1 MRLEQT
7 SWMEVRDKLK
17 NPQGIIMAT
26 GSTEQHGPIGLIGT
40 DTICSETI
48 ASDAAA
54 KANMYLAPSIGF
66 TPAEFNMKFP
76 GTISISAQTFKSLLR
91 EVTSSLL
98 KHGFKYVLI
107 VNGHGANI
115 DPIKEVMIDFKNKL
129 FFKSWWDFPK
139 VNDIRNKEFGD
150 WEGMHA
156 TPSEV
161 SITQVNHRVIK
172 ERKLKDLANNLPK
185 KLTKDF
191 IIAHSGDKH
200 GTAEEHYKAFPDGR
214 VGSHSAMANRE
225 IGKKIVN
232 ASVEGFLEEV
242 ERLNSTLL

>member
-48 ASDAAA
+48 ASDVAI
-54 KANMYLAPSIGF
+54 KSNMYLAPSIGF
-66 TPAEFNMKFP
+66 TPAEFNMKFA

-115 DPIKEVMIDFKNKL
+115 DPIKEVMSEFKNKL
-129 FFKSWWDFPK
+129 LFKSC
-139 VNDIRNKEFGD
+139 
-150 WEGMHA
+150 
-156 TPSEV
+156 
-161 SITQVNHRVIK
+161 
-172 ERKLKDLANNLPK
+172 L
-185 KLTKDF
+185 
-191 IIAHSGDKH
+191 
-200 GTAEEHYKAFPDGR
+200 
-214 VGSHSAMANRE
+214 
-225 IGKKIVN
+225 
-232 ASVEGFLEEV
+232 
-242 ERLNSTLL
+242 